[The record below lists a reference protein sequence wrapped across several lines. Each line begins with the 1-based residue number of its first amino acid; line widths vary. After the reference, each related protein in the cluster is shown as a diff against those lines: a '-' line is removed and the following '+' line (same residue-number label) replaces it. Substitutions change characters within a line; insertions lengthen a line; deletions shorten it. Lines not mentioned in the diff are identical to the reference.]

1 MKKNTKT
8 DDTKRKINE
17 DAMMSGNNT
26 DALTNEI
33 ESLKKLLADR
43 DYIIE
48 DLVLERDEVCDDR
61 YAQRMRHDEVER
73 KLREELEASTKRI
86 DRIEHCKRMEDKDE
100 IIDSLVAERD
110 EICEKKHAIR
120 EELEELKRKLN
131 SVTNEP
137 LKNIDE
143 EVIRNDGREMSIK
156 NTSLKSSADR
166 STKELILKSKQ
177 DDDSTNT
184 KTIRLEN
191 DPSSSKSRDSGINI
205 DIDSFTELI
214 DERLDERLD
223 IMMDKKMKKLVRAEE
238 FGWTKSEGEERLQT
252 THTNKVSTK
261 TESENTMQEKQIDP
275 KARNIIIHGITADKG
290 KEHDGRIIAELFR
303 NIMVPHIPSSIDRL
317 GMKKTDKARPIRL
330 IMQSEK
336 EKSDFMSNLGRL
348 KYGIDEFKKISI
360 TDDYTLDERAE
371 IKTWVKK
378 AEARNTKNESDYI
391 WKVRGSPK
399 HEMRLIKIFTR
410 K

>member
-8 DDTKRKINE
+8 DDTKRKVNE
-17 DAMMSGNNT
+17 DATMSGNNT

-48 DLVLERDEVCDDR
+48 DLVLERDEVIDDR
-61 YAQRMRHDEVER
+61 YAQRMRHEEVER
-73 KLREELEASTKRI
+73 KLREELEASTNRI
-86 DRIEHCKRMEDKDE
+86 DRIEKCKRMEDKDE

-110 EICEKKHAIR
+110 EICEEKHLIR
-120 EELEELKRKLN
+120 AELEELKRKLN

-143 EVIRNDGREMSIK
+143 EVIRRNDGREMSIK
-156 NTSLKSSADR
+156 NPSLKSSADR

-177 DDDSTNT
+177 DDDNTDT
-184 KTIRLEN
+184 KTNRLEN

-223 IMMDKKMKKLVRAEE
+223 FMMDKKMKKLVRAGE

-252 THTNKVSTK
+252 IHTNKVSTT

-275 KARNIIIHGITADKG
+275 RARNIIIHGITADKG
-290 KEHDGRIIAELFR
+290 KEHDGIIIA
-303 NIMVPHIPSSIDRL
+303 
-317 GMKKTDKARPIRL
+317 
-330 IMQSEK
+330 
-336 EKSDFMSNLGRL
+336 
-348 KYGIDEFKKISI
+348 
-360 TDDYTLDERAE
+360 
-371 IKTWVKK
+371 
-378 AEARNTKNESDYI
+378 
-391 WKVRGSPK
+391 
-399 HEMRLIKIFTR
+399 
-410 K
+410 

>member
-1 MKKNTKT
+1 
-8 DDTKRKINE
+8 
-17 DAMMSGNNT
+17 
-26 DALTNEI
+26 
-33 ESLKKLLADR
+33 
-43 DYIIE
+43 
-48 DLVLERDEVCDDR
+48 
-61 YAQRMRHDEVER
+61 
-73 KLREELEASTKRI
+73 
-86 DRIEHCKRMEDKDE
+86 
-100 IIDSLVAERD
+100 
-110 EICEKKHAIR
+110 
-120 EELEELKRKLN
+120 
-131 SVTNEP
+131 
-137 LKNIDE
+137 
-143 EVIRNDGREMSIK
+143 MSIK
-156 NTSLKSSADR
+156 NTSLKASADR

-177 DDDSTNT
+177 DDDSTDT

-223 IMMDKKMKKLVRAEE
+223 IMMDKKMKKLIRAEE

-252 THTNKVSTK
+252 THTNKVSTT
-261 TESENTMQEKQIDP
+261 TESEYTMQEKQIDP
-275 KARNIIIHGITADKG
+275 RARNIIIHGITADKG